1 MALPTPLPDRV
12 SYVEAYR
19 RFVTLERSSTVVSNM
34 DTRTYQDQLTQS
46 LEYMKKCIYQ
56 RQMDG
61 ILSTNERFFEL
72 QNTQLYAFCI
82 ESYLGILLPKQSFYH
97 YVEKDTKPQEQLKQM
112 DEQLKHQVSSIN
124 HMRNIV
130 DRVKLLHESDVFLTE
145 YLNHAERVGLLTEKK
160 RREQHERLESKQFS
174 LSRDDKI
181 QRFQMQR
188 EMEKKL
194 IEIQKRRDEKNNIQ
208 LGNGLKEDEKELDE
222 EDDDTDDME
231 REELMTYI
239 QLSVLKCMEEQA
251 CINQEKDMLETML
264 KMNADTD
271 KQDLFSEAHRPP
283 PPPQG
288 QGLEVTRINPQLE
301 MRRETIRSGVFKP
314 GHRLPTMTLNE
325 YADHEVANAVER
337 QKREEE
343 APKGPR
349 RYDQLVEDGD
359 EDNDA
364 LVEEATYKDRAW
376 DDWKDANEKGIGN
389 KGGSQF

>member
-46 LEYMKKCIYQ
+46 SEYMKKCIYQ

-160 RREQHERLESKQFS
+160 RREQYERLESKQFS

-188 EMEKKL
+188 EMEKNL
-194 IEIQKRRDEKNNIQ
+194 IEIQKRRDEKKNIQ
-208 LGNGLKEDEKELDE
+208 MGNGLKEDEKELDE

-239 QLSVLKCMEEQA
+239 QLSVLKY
-251 CINQEKDMLETML
+251 
-264 KMNADTD
+264 TD

-337 QKREEE
+337 QIRGEYGST
-343 APKGPR
+343 KGTTP
-349 RYDQLVEDGD
+349 
-359 EDNDA
+359 
-364 LVEEATYKDRAW
+364 
-376 DDWKDANEKGIGN
+376 I
-389 KGGSQF
+389 